1 MKIIK
6 NIIFAIIGL
15 IVFVLAIGL
24 VVDEEYAVEREIT
37 INRSA
42 PEVFN
47 YVVFLK
53 NQDNFSVWATMDP
66 NMKKDFRGTDGTVG
80 FVSACESEDPDV
92 GKGEQEIVA

>member
-6 NIIFAIIGL
+6 NIIFALIGL

-53 NQDNFSVWATMDP
+53 NQDNFSVWAMIDP

-80 FVSACESEDPDV
+80 FV
-92 GKGEQEIVA
+92 

>member
-66 NMKKDFRGTDGTVG
+66 NMKKDCRRTDGTVG
-80 FVSACESEDPDV
+80 FVSAWEIEDPDV